1 MGSEPDARTYRLEP
15 LDTSG
20 VFLGLGVVQ
29 CVLLGAGISLAVV
42 TITAGAPVPVTVV
55 PIGLAVSAS
64 FARFGGHVVWEWIP
78 LAGGWVWASLRRGR
92 RWDAPLPL
100 WPTQE
105 EDTAAPMPACLDG
118 IDIVEVDWRNSGQL
132 GAIRDRHRNT
142 LTAVVPVSGPQF
154 IVEPRAEQ
162 ERLLAGWGD
171 VLSQFAVERG
181 VVTHVAWSDLA
192 RPSGMGQHL
201 AWVDDGPR
209 GDENAAATASYR
221 DLVDAATANAISHDV
236 VVTLTVATERLGRHR
251 AGTGTTDDHLVRAL
265 TSSTEALL
273 RGLRSAGLAA
283 DDPLDAPAIQQMLRT
298 RIDPVA
304 PPPGRNGRLVDR
316 LSLVR
321 SNTAGPLTMS
331 TDWRHIRVDG
341 AFHRTWWIG
350 TWPRLAVPPA
360 WLEPFL
366 AGGGI
371 TRTMTVVVVPVS
383 THQSRRRIERDLV
396 KLESDATTKEEKGRR
411 VDARHQRATQSLL
424 DREEELVAG
433 YAEMAYAGLIT
444 ISARDL
450 DVLEEHSEI
459 IEQLARET
467 GMDLRALDARHDIA
481 WAAALPLGL
490 APDTLLAT

>member
-1 MGSEPDARTYRLEP
+1 MASEPDARTYRLEP

-20 VFLGLGVVQ
+20 VFLGLGIVQ
-29 CVLLGAGISLAVV
+29 CVLLGSGISLAVV
-42 TITAGAPVPVTVV
+42 TITARAPVPVTVV
-55 PIGLAVSAS
+55 PIGLAVAAS
-64 FARFGGHVVWEWIP
+64 FARVGGHVVWEWIP
-78 LAGGWVWASLRRGR
+78 LAAGWVWSALRRGR

-100 WPTQE
+100 WPAHE

-118 IDIVEVDWRNSGQL
+118 IDIVEVEWRNSGQL
-132 GAIRDRHRNT
+132 GAIRDRHRHT

-171 VLSQFAVERG
+171 VMGQFAVERG
-181 VVTHVAWSDLA
+181 VVTHIAWSDLA

-209 GDENAAATASYR
+209 GDANSAASASYR
-221 DLVDAATANAISHDV
+221 DLVDAATASAISHDV
-236 VVTLTVATERLGRHR
+236 VVTLTVAAERLGRHR
-251 AGTGTTDDHLVRAL
+251 SGTTDDHLVRAL
-265 TSSTEALL
+265 ISSTEALL

-283 DDPLDAPAIQQMLRT
+283 DDPLDPSGIQRMLRT

-304 PPPGRNGRLVDR
+304 PAAGRNGRLVDR

-321 SNTAGPLTMS
+321 STTAGPLTMS
-331 TDWRHIRVDG
+331 SEWHHIRVDG
-341 AFHRTWWIG
+341 AFHRAWWIG
-350 TWPRLAVPPA
+350 TWPRLAVPPS

-366 AGGGI
+366 ASGGI

-383 THQSRRRIERDLV
+383 SHQSRRRIERDLV

-411 VDARHQRATQSLL
+411 VDARHRRATQALL

-433 YAEMAYAGLIT
+433 YAEMAYAGLVT
-444 ISARDL
+444 VSARDL

-467 GMDLRALDARHDIA
+467 GMDLRTLDARHDIA

-490 APDTLLAT
+490 APSTLLAT